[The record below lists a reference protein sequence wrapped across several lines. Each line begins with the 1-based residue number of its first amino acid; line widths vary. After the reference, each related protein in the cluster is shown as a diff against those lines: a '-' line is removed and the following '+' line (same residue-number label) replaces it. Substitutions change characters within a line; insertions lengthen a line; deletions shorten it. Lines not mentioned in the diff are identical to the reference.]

1 MVTFTRTF
9 SSSLCPLFFTF
20 LPNNSTSKTMKNAF
34 YFIKIAIFVLEIFK
48 YLYFFPSF
56 RHIPDSKGQMKG
68 NNYDVMNWLA
78 SISGSD
84 F

>member
-1 MVTFTRTF
+1 
-9 SSSLCPLFFTF
+9 
-20 LPNNSTSKTMKNAF
+20 MKNAF

-68 NNYDVMNWLA
+68 NNYDVMNWPA